1 MEEQPSKL
9 KTPKWLKHL
18 QENSWE
24 AEILIS
30 GGAIFSLF
38 QLVDVVIKTGIYYEE
53 ITTFS
58 GLREGVII
66 FVLVL
71 RGVSVGFILHLLLR
85 GFWIGLVCLRS
96 VFPAGINFKKLKLN
110 ERYLKETNTIN
121 LTRQIVV
128 LDQFSGLVFL
138 GSFLFAISFTGLI
151 ATGFA
156 LGNLFEFA
164 HFPLEISF
172 PLFGLYLFDLFTV
185 GMLRRNKWIGMIFL
199 PIYWFFNIISLG
211 FTYRP
216 YLQIISSNIQRWKVS
231 LFFAFLLAVSL
242 LLTFESVREVLRFQD
257 IFDQRKYNAT
267 VGEDQD
273 ITRLSEWRYL
283 DKFPS
288 EEKVRWA
295 CIQSDIIKD
304 DYLKLFIP
312 YLAKYDSVIS
322 TTDKK
327 VFSEIVSVSLNDSIK
342 ISPDWFAY
350 ERKSSNQYGII
361 AYISI
366 DTLPKG
372 KNQVIVEIKGET
384 FFRGIEKKLTVPF
397 WK

>member
-1 MEEQPSKL
+1 MEQPSKL

-38 QLVDVVIKTGIYYEE
+38 QLVDVVIKTGVYYKE

-58 GLREGVII
+58 GLTEGVVI

-96 VFPAGINFKKLKLN
+96 VFPAGINYKKLRLG
-110 ERYLKETNTIN
+110 ERYLKETNAIN

-128 LDQFSGLVFL
+128 LDHFSGLVFL

-156 LGNLFEFA
+156 LGHLFEFA
-164 HFPLEISF
+164 NFPLELSF
-172 PLFGLYLFDLFTV
+172 LLFGLYLFDLFSV
-185 GMLRRNKWIGMIFL
+185 GMLRRNKWVGMIFL

-211 FTYRP
+211 FIYRP

-231 LFFAFLLAVSL
+231 LFFVFLLAVSL
-242 LLTFESVREVLRFQD
+242 FLTIESVSEALRFQD

-267 VGEDQD
+267 VGEDQG
-273 ITRLSEWRYL
+273 ITRLSEWRYI

-288 EEKVRWA
+288 EEQVRWA
-295 CIQSDIIKD
+295 CIQSDIVKD

-312 YLAKYDSVIS
+312 YLTKYDSSIA
-322 TTDKK
+322 TTHKK

-342 ISPDWFAY
+342 LKPDWYTY
-350 ERKSSNQYGII
+350 ERKSSHQKGII
-361 AYISI
+361 SYISI
-366 DTLPKG
+366 DNLPKG

-384 FFRGIEKKLTVPF
+384 FYRGIEKKLIIPF